1 MNLFKSKKST
11 NDLLQ
16 EVSSEINT
24 LQSDIKEM
32 KAESIQW
39 RNDIK
44 EMKEIG
50 NAILN
55 QLNQFNSELEELK
68 VRGDN
73 REYLRSIKTSSIS

>member
-1 MNLFKSKKST
+1 MKIFKSKRST

-16 EVSSEINT
+16 EVSSEINSIK
-24 LQSDIKEM
+24 SDVKEM

-44 EMKEIG
+44 EMKELG
-50 NAILN
+50 NAILS

-73 REYLRSIKTSSIS
+73 REYLRSIK

>member
-1 MNLFKSKKST
+1 MKIFKSKRST

-16 EVSSEINT
+16 EVSSEINNIK
-24 LQSDIKEM
+24 SDVKEM
-32 KAESIQW
+32 RAESIQW

-44 EMKEIG
+44 EMKELG
-50 NAILN
+50 NAILS

-73 REYLRSIKTSSIS
+73 REYLRSIK